1 MKLERENMQSLF
13 VYGTLRLG
21 EPNAHVMERIGG
33 TWSKGYVLGNLEN
46 SGWGAA
52 LGSPGIRLKDDGSPV
67 EGYVFMSEHLEG
79 HWEYLDAFEGNE
91 YARQAVKVYLEDGQV
106 MQSQVYALI

>member
-1 MKLERENMQSLF
+1 MKLEIHNIQSLF

-33 TWSKGYVLGNLEN
+33 TWFKGYILGNLEN

-52 LGSPGIRLKDDGSPV
+52 LGSPGIRLKDNGNPV
-67 EGYVFMSEHLEG
+67 QGYVFISEHLED
-79 HWEYLDAFEGNE
+79 HWADLDEFEGAE
-91 YARQAVKVYLEDGQV
+91 YRRQAVTVYLQDGKV